1 MLKTCT
7 LDQNSLII
15 IIVDDDD
22 DIYLKI
28 KSSWLVVLT
37 SDQALLNYIVKLVMD
52 GSCLP
57 RHTTVL
63 PASSC
68 YRLFIYGLNFS
79 FSTTKRRIF
88 NFNRSD
94 LSCQHRPDI
103 TEGLY

>member
-1 MLKTCT
+1 MLKILWSTT
-7 LDQNSLII
+7 VSII
-15 IIVDDDD
+15 ISVD
-22 DIYLKI
+22 DIYFKI
-28 KSSWLVVLT
+28 LLVDLT
-37 SDQALLNYIVKLVMD
+37 SDHSVLNYIVKPVMD

-79 FSTTKRRIF
+79 FSTTERRIF

-94 LSCQHRPDI
+94 LSCQQYTRYHGWVLGIIMR
-103 TEGLY
+103 